1 MDSKATGLSLSLGML
16 ATIVG
21 YILWVTA
28 IGFNTASDDIV
39 TILTNSASGSTTL
52 QIAAILV
59 LVGLVAHGAGLIST
73 RGTSAGTTES
83 LGIIFIISGI
93 VVWITSIGL
102 GIALSEMGEKFVEYS
117 QGAVALAAAGDGP
130 SAATAAA
137 AATNVSIAAGFTQ
150 AANIA
155 ANTFGTVAA
164 GIGWVLIGLAYRGSN
179 TKGLLS
185 FIPLEWLALLQGAI
199 LLVSSIIISN
209 VVDVDTGAQVGGIG
223 FLLIVVWSVLRGFQL
238 ARSGK

>member
-1 MDSKATGLSLSLGML
+1 MSVKGTGLALSLGML

-21 YILWVTA
+21 YVLWVTA
-28 IGFNTASDDIV
+28 IGFNTASDDIATV
-39 TILTNSASGSTTL
+39 LTNSASGSTTL
-52 QIAAILV
+52 QIASILV

-73 RGTSAGTTES
+73 RGTSAGTAES
-83 LGIIFIISGI
+83 LGIIFIISAI

-102 GIALSEMGEKFVEYS
+102 GIALSEMGEKY
-117 QGAVALAAAGDGP
+117 VAALGGAAAGD
-130 SAATAAA
+130 AASVAA
-137 AATNVSIAAGFTQ
+137 VGGIQIAAGFTQ

-199 LLVSSIIISN
+199 LLISSIIISN